1 MIRPIFLGLV
11 KIHILSRAAR
21 EPVYGLALI
30 EDLSR
35 LGYKLGPATVYPV
48 LHGLEK
54 EKLLAVRR
62 AVVKGKVRKYY
73 AATAK
78 GRQVLDRNLALARK
92 LVGTVLGDE
101 TKPARK
107 RKE

>member
-11 KIHILSRAAR
+11 KIHVLSRAAR

-30 EDLSR
+30 DDLTR

-62 AVVKGKVRKYY
+62 TVVKGKVRKYY

-78 GRQVLDRNLALARK
+78 GRQALDRNLVLVRK
-92 LVGTVLGDE
+92 LVGAVLGE
-101 TKPARK
+101 EKKPSRK
-107 RKE
+107 RDE